1 MKSDW
6 FVKNRSKVGQKRT
19 NVSWRMAS
27 TWWQEQNIFV
37 QIAKFICSNIPNYLF
52 KYQIKRN
59 QTMLGRLFSCFALAA
74 PKLTPWQTLCPH
86 GRLCDWP
93 KLWYPDSFALK
104 MNHKCGKWWSCERY
118 FPQLFEEY
126 CVGGLNVASLPISPI
141 YGWFQPIPMTEKNL
155 LLIKEFLFL
164 TPDPVWRVIWPW
176 TAVQIGF
183 KR

>member
-1 MKSDW
+1 MSVGGWPPPGDRK
-6 FVKNRSKVGQKRT
+6 RIYLSKL
-19 NVSWRMAS
+19 
-27 TWWQEQNIFV
+27 QNLFV
-37 QIAKFICSNIPNYLF
+37 QIYQIICSNTKL
-52 KYQIKRN
+52 KEIKPCWADF
-59 QTMLGRLFSCFALAA
+59 FSHFALAA